1 MKLSTRGRGTRG
13 EHRGHPGAGSQRCT
27 ASLCSVTSERLLG
40 GRCARFVRRS
50 KASRVFL
57 SFPALNPSQGG
68 LLRTHPE
75 TQPLP
80 VALPAEALRE
90 PRSDGGSRGPILV
103 AYVRLQESEGR
114 APWAAGSRERM
125 ESEAG
130 DHNPAFRNLHNSSAE
145 MKLRKRKPT
154 QHGSAQEKRSRHRG
168 ECRAH
173 RTVQGTWLHSMVE
186 MSSGSPDS
194 ILAVLC

>member
-1 MKLSTRGRGTRG
+1 MARRVSTAVTRELVLSDAL
-13 EHRGHPGAGSQRCT
+13 PPSA
-27 ASLCSVTSERLLG
+27 VTSERLLG
-40 GRCARFVRRS
+40 GRCARCVRRR

-57 SFPALNPSQGG
+57 SFPALNASQGG
-68 LLRTHPE
+68 LHRTHPE

-80 VALPAEALRE
+80 VALPTAAGPEQ
-90 PRSDGGSRGPILV
+90 RSDGSSRGPILV
-103 AYVRLQESEGR
+103 PYVRLQESEGR

-130 DHNPAFRNLHNSSAE
+130 DHSPAFRNLHSSSAE

-154 QHGSAQEKRSRHRG
+154 LYGSAQEKRSRRRG

-173 RTVQGTWLHSMVE
+173 RT
-186 MSSGSPDS
+186 
-194 ILAVLC
+194 A